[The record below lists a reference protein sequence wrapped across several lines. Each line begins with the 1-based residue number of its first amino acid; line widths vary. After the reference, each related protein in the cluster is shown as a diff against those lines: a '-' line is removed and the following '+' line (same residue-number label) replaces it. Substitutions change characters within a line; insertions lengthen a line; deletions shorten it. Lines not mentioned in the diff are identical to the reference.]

1 MNLKRLLV
9 VSLHLGRQHLER
21 HCRLAP
27 ETSQTSSTRTS
38 HKVNMTQINILCL
51 LSDIV
56 PPNMN
61 KPGSKWKA
69 LEINFWPIKLASY
82 FMQMRVK
89 VSELK
94 F

>member
-1 MNLKRLLV
+1 MILKRLLV

-21 HCRLAP
+21 HYRSALEAN
-27 ETSQTSSTRTS
+27 QTSSTRKS
-38 HKVNMTQINILCL
+38 QKVNTTQINILCL
-51 LSDIV
+51 LSANINLDQ
-56 PPNMN
+56 NG
-61 KPGSKWKA
+61 KT
-69 LEINFWPIKLASY
+69 LEINFWPIKLARY